1 MIQWVSKN
9 GQENLGT
16 GVIEILNYRF
26 RNFHENDLLVDTGRE
41 TTLIVLNGLDDQQRL
56 LLVYEHLW
64 FIVELDVIRASDLD
78 KKEIRIILAATSTE
92 VRDSSSK
99 N

>member
-1 MIQWVSKN
+1 
-9 GQENLGT
+9 
-16 GVIEILNYRF
+16 
-26 RNFHENDLLVDTGRE
+26 
-41 TTLIVLNGLDDQQRL
+41 LIVLNGLDDQQRL